1 MKEFKS
7 VLIGICAIGML
18 LIVMGC
24 ATTHNIYASFKARN
38 IYHFETY
45 VSTHCFLPD
54 FDSTLVSYENP
65 DGTVIVRTIK
75 QVGGLRNF
83 CKIKN
88 LQKREINL
96 NRRLAG
102 YRYDLQTIVSNGH
115 SAYSYS
121 IYIHINMTKD
131 VINMLKRKIV
141 ENRKKQRILMLSK

>member
-24 ATTHNIYASFKARN
+24 ATTHS
-38 IYHFETY
+38 
-45 VSTHCFLPD
+45 FLPD

-96 NRRLAG
+96 NRKTSGLSIRPSN
-102 YRYDLQTIVSNGH
+102 YSNYCLQ
-115 SAYSYS
+115 
-121 IYIHINMTKD
+121 
-131 VINMLKRKIV
+131 
-141 ENRKKQRILMLSK
+141 